1 MAKNKASFFNTT
13 TIKGRLR
20 VGFGLAAL
28 LLTLSVALAIWQ
40 INAFSTQ
47 AGLLMKVSKPTQT
60 NLLNLKNALM
70 QTNNALQSFI
80 IYKDPLMKGDRESLW
95 NGFVNQ
101 TADSLKIYEQEWI
114 SLDDRVLFTEIIG
127 DLDRLRRTQA
137 SVERVFDDNKDVVSA
152 EEIEKKQIITKEIDD
167 KLKNTKKDSINKEQV
182 EAVFSEQNP
191 SNQTDTGTA
200 LEGMENVQL
209 GISSNNSGNNSQVAG
224 NIPDFETILPQNVK
238 AEYQK
243 RIVDFTALVMSK
255 IDRLY
260 KSQQVQISTQENRLN
275 TSRTL
280 ILIILVS
287 IFVVGITMLF
297 LFAKTATMR
306 LTEGLQTIQD
316 HAKEFGKGN
325 IPQISTKIQD
335 ETSAI
340 LSEFNVLGK
349 NMASIKAFALQVGQG
364 QYETEISVF
373 NNEGEIGTSLS
384 AMKLGLLNVAQEDKL
399 RNWQNEGF
407 TMFSEILRDTTDVQ
421 KLYDALAGNLVKYVS
436 ANQGGIFIATRETEN
451 EPFLELKS
459 CYAYGKK
466 KFIKTKTQLGEGL
479 VGQCWQEGQTIYMTK
494 VPKDYVA
501 ISSGLGSD
509 APRSVLIVPI
519 KLGMAVYGVIELASF
534 NVFTQKEK
542 QFVEELGE
550 DIAATIS
557 NLTTAEQT
565 QKLLDESRSL
575 TDQMSI
581 HEAEI
586 LDSMQNLKST
596 KKELEKRTSEME
608 AMMTAIDKATVVM
621 ELDKAGNFT
630 YVNEKF
636 CEISQYKKEE
646 ILGKHRSFYAPRD
659 IDPAD
664 FNLLW
669 AQLSNGVYLE
679 STIKRVRKD
688 GTVFWLMAY
697 FFPVVNKEGVLLK
710 VTCIASDITNRIALE
725 DKALEDQKTIN
736 FKNNAFESSFIIM
749 ETDSNFMVKT
759 INRFACDT
767 LGIHKEMVVGKHID
781 NAIIGRLDFRTIRRI
796 LQNDGIE
803 GGTLMLKAGDKSYKF
818 VNMRVAGVKDAN
830 LGTLESIFFMGT
842 DITPEQ
848 TETNNL
854 LEKITQLEKIKKD

>member
-114 SLDDRVLFTEIIG
+114 SLDDRVLFTEIVG

-137 SVERVFDDNKDVVSA
+137 SVERVFDDNKEVVSA

-182 EAVFSEQNP
+182 EAVFSGQNA
-191 SNQTDTGTA
+191 SNQTDTETS

-209 GISSNNSGNNSQVAG
+209 GISNNSGNNSQVAG
-224 NIPDFETILPQNVK
+224 NLPDFETILPQNVK

-275 TSRTL
+275 TSKTL
-280 ILIILVS
+280 ILIILGS
-287 IFVVGITMLF
+287 IFVIGITMLF

-436 ANQGGIFIATRETEN
+436 ANQGGIFIATREVEE

-697 FFPVVNKEGVLLK
+697 FFPVVNKDGALLK

-759 INRFACDT
+759 INRFGCDT

-781 NAIIGRLDFRTIRRI
+781 NAIIGRLDFRAIRRT

-803 GGTLMLKAGDKSYKF
+803 GGMLMLKAGDKSYKF

-854 LEKITQLEKIKKD
+854 LEKITQLEKAKKTE

>member
-114 SLDDRVLFTEIIG
+114 SLDDRVLFTEILG

-182 EAVFSEQNP
+182 EAVFSEQNA
-191 SNQTDTGTA
+191 SNQTDTETP

-209 GISSNNSGNNSQVAG
+209 GISNNNSGSNSQVTG
-224 NIPDFETILPQNVK
+224 NISDFETILPQNVK

-275 TSRTL
+275 TSKTL

-306 LTEGLQTIQD
+306 LMEGLQTIQD

-519 KLGMAVYGVIELASF
+519 KLGMVVYGVIELASF

-596 KKELEKRTSEME
+596 KKELEKRTGEME

-636 CEISQYKKEE
+636 SEISQYKKEE

-659 IDPAD
+659 TDPAD

-669 AQLSNGVYLE
+669 AQLASGVYLE

-725 DKALEDQKTIN
+725 DKAIEDQKTIN

-759 INRFACDT
+759 INRFGCDA

-781 NAIIGRLDFRTIRRI
+781 NAIIGRLDFRGIRRT

-803 GGTLMLKAGDKSYKF
+803 GGTIMLKAGDKSYKF

-842 DITPEQ
+842 DITSEQ
-848 TETNNL
+848 IETNNL

>member
-1 MAKNKASFFNTT
+1 MAKNKAFFFNNT

-28 LLTLSVALAIWQ
+28 LLTLSVMLAIWQ

-47 AGLLMKVSKPTQT
+47 TGLLMKVSKPTQT

-114 SLDDRVLFTEIIG
+114 SLDDRVLFTEIVG

-152 EEIEKKQIITKEIDD
+152 EEIEKTQIITKEIDD
-167 KLKNTKKDSINKEQV
+167 KLKKTQKDSINKEQV
-182 EAVFSEQNP
+182 EAVFSDQNV
-191 SNQTDTGTA
+191 SNQTDTETL
-200 LEGMENVQL
+200 LEGMDNVQM
-209 GISSNNSGNNSQVAG
+209 GVSNGTQNAGNSGSA
-224 NIPDFETILPQNVK
+224 IDFETILPQNVK
-238 AEYQK
+238 IEYQK

-280 ILIILVS
+280 ILVILVS

-306 LTEGLQTIQD
+306 LTEGLQVIQQ

-325 IPQISTKIQD
+325 IPQISTKTQD
-335 ETSAI
+335 ETSEI
-340 LSEFNVLGK
+340 LSEFNTLGK

-407 TMFSEILRDTTDVQ
+407 TMFSEILRDTADVQ

-436 ANQGGIFIATRETEN
+436 ANQGGIFIATRESEN
-451 EPFLELKS
+451 DPFLELKS

-466 KFIKTKTQLGEGL
+466 KFIKTQTQLGEGL

-542 QFVEELGE
+542 QFVEALGE

-575 TDQMSI
+575 TDQMSV

-586 LDSMQNLKST
+586 LDNMQNLKST
-596 KKELEKRTSEME
+596 KKELEKRTNEME

-621 ELDKAGNFT
+621 ELDKAGNFM

-646 ILGKHRSFYAPRD
+646 VLGKHRSFYAPRD
-659 IDPAD
+659 TDPAD

-669 AQLSNGVYLE
+669 AQLSSGIYLE
-679 STIKRVRKD
+679 TTIKRVRKD
-688 GTVFWLMAY
+688 GTIFWLMAY
-697 FFPVVNKEGVLLK
+697 FFPVVNKEGILLK

-736 FKNNAFESSFIIM
+736 FKNSAFENSFIIM
-749 ETDSNFMVKT
+749 ETDSNFMVKS
-759 INRFACDT
+759 INRFGCDT
-767 LGIHKEMVVGKHID
+767 LGIHREIVVGKHID
-781 NAIIGRLDFRTIRRI
+781 NAIIGRLDFRGLRRV
-796 LQNDGIE
+796 LQSDGVE
-803 GGTLMLKAGDKSYKF
+803 GGILMLKAGDKSYKF
-818 VNMRVAGVKDAN
+818 VNMRVSGVKDAN

-848 TETNNL
+848 TEANNL
-854 LEKITQLEKIKKD
+854 LEKIAQLERVKKVVE